1 MDNNIKESILRGVLR
16 VFWLFPIKDKKVV
29 ITSFNG
35 RLFNCNPKYL
45 AIALADNDMDVYYA
59 LRNPSVRKQIPE
71 NIHVVKYRS
80 LKHFYLLMT
89 SKYIVVNSTGLGGLL
104 PYRKK
109 QKLICTAHGGGSFK
123 YTGVK
128 IFKSKKSLKNRKIS
142 GKNTTYYL
150 SSSRKFTED
159 QSEAMLV
166 DEKKF
171 IPTGMPRNDVL
182 FGDHPEIL
190 RRVKEHYH
198 IKDETGI
205 ILYAPTYRDGPVTSI
220 SGYGFTPLDVDKVID
235 ACRKRFNKDF
245 VFLFKAHH
253 DMLPENMGEASI
265 NASDYSDTQELLYA
279 ADVMISDY
287 STIQWDYSLMRRPGF
302 LYGPDLEQYM
312 SVHPFFQDYHE
323 WPFVMSG
330 SNEELVDSILNY
342 DEEEG
347 RKRIETYLDQL
358 GSYDVGTAIPQT
370 LKIAFGIEPKK

>member
-1 MDNNIKESILRGVLR
+1 MRIFTR
-16 VFWLFPIKDKKVV
+16 VFRIFPIANDKVV

-45 AIALADNDMDVYYA
+45 AIALADTDLKVYYA
-59 LRNPSVRKQIPE
+59 LRNPKAGNQIPE
-71 NIHVVKYRS
+71 KIHIVKYRS

-89 SKYIVVNSTGLGGLL
+89 SKYIVVNSAGVAGLL

-109 QKLICTAHGGGSFK
+109 QQLICTAHGGGSFK

-128 IFKSKKSLKNRKIS
+128 IFKSKEALKKRKIS
-142 GKNTTYYL
+142 GDNTTYYL

-166 DEKKF
+166 NEKKF
-171 IPTGMPRNDVL
+171 INTGMPRNDIL
-182 FGDHPEIL
+182 FVDHPEVL
-190 RRVKEHYH
+190 KRVKEHYH
-198 IKDETGI
+198 IPEETGI
-205 ILYAPTYRDGPVTSI
+205 ILYAPTYRDGPVKSI
-220 SGYGFTPLDVDKVID
+220 SGYGFEPLDVDQVID

-253 DMLPENMGEASI
+253 DMLPESMSEASI
-265 NASDYSDTQELLYA
+265 NASDYSDTQELLYC

-323 WPFVMSG
+323 WPFAMSR
-330 SNEELVDSILNY
+330 SNEELVDSILHY
-342 DEEEG
+342 DEDAG
-347 RKRIETYLDQL
+347 KKRIETYLDQL

-370 LKIAFGIEPKK
+370 LKIVFGIEPGKTNR